1 MKALF
6 LIFILS
12 YSQSMLSQTQASID
26 TLYRQDFKDFTLR
39 LVRDDTDEEK
49 TEFRTLYIDKKSG
62 EATKIFV
69 STLKKDPFWLYRR
82 SIGEGA
88 YYTYNIIKGFHLENK
103 LLVFHSFWRFVS
115 AVSFDL
121 TTKTHKTY
129 YIGLYPHIGAFGYLS
144 HSMETKE
151 YKGIFYFH
159 IEAGQQ
165 YGNKANI
172 LGYFNPKT
180 NEMYD
185 YIPDNTLGKRISDIN
200 NSFESLK
207 EDKETSL
214 FIKKLLI
221 RLKLAPD
228 NVEISYLFRFAYQ
241 NFTYF
246 FYVKDN
252 SSVEILRHDIEKR
265 QWFVG
270 GYSASPSVDDNMI
283 KRERNTQEKDLST
296 PPANQ

>member
-1 MKALF
+1 MRTFLF
-6 LIFILS
+6 LIFMLN
-12 YSQSMLSQTQASID
+12 YSQNMFSQTKTDID
-26 TLYRQDFKDFTLR
+26 TIYKQDFKDFSLQ
-39 LVRDDTDEEK
+39 LVRDDSGEK
-49 TEFRTLYIDKKSG
+49 QAEFRTLFINKKTSIS
-62 EATKIFV
+62 TKIFI
-69 STLKKDPFWLYRR
+69 STYKKDLHWIFGK

-103 LLVFHSFWRFVS
+103 LLVFYSCWGVVT

-121 TTKTHKTY
+121 TTMTHKTY
-129 YIGLYPHIGAFGYLS
+129 YIGLYPHTGAFANLA
-144 HSMETKE
+144 HSMENKE

-165 YGNKANI
+165 YGGRANI

-185 YIPDNTLGKRISDIN
+185 YIPDNNLGKRISDIN
-200 NSFESLK
+200 KSFETLK

-228 NVEISYLFRFAYQ
+228 NVAISYLFRSEYQ

-246 FYVKDN
+246 FYIKDN
-252 SSVEILRHDIEKR
+252 SSVEILRYDSEKKE
-265 QWFVG
+265 WFVG
-270 GYSASPSVDDNMI
+270 GYNTSPSL
-283 KRERNTQEKDLST
+283 TSEK
-296 PPANQ
+296 P

>member
-1 MKALF
+1 MRTFLF

-12 YSQSMLSQTQASID
+12 YSQNMFSQTKTDID
-26 TLYRQDFKDFTLR
+26 TIYKQDFEDFSLR
-39 LVRDDTDEEK
+39 LVRDDSGEK
-49 TEFRTLYIDKKSG
+49 QAEFRTLYIDKKSG

-69 STLKKDPFWLYRR
+69 STYKKDLHWIFGK

-103 LLVFHSFWRFVS
+103 LLVFYSCWGVVT

-121 TTKTHKTY
+121 TTMTHKTY
-129 YIGLYPHIGAFGYLS
+129 YIGLYPHTGAFANLA
-144 HSMETKE
+144 HSIETKE

-165 YGNKANI
+165 YGGRANI

-185 YIPDNTLGKRISDIN
+185 YIPDNNLGKRISDIN
-200 NSFESLK
+200 KSFETLK

-221 RLKLAPD
+221 RLKLIPD
-228 NVEISYLFRFAYQ
+228 NVAISYLFRSEYE

-246 FYVKDN
+246 FYLKDN
-252 SSVEILRHDIEKR
+252 ILVEILRFDIEKR
-265 QWFVG
+265 QWFAD
-270 GYSASPSVDDNMI
+270 GYRAIPSEDGEEEN
-283 KRERNTQEKDLST
+283 
-296 PPANQ
+296 